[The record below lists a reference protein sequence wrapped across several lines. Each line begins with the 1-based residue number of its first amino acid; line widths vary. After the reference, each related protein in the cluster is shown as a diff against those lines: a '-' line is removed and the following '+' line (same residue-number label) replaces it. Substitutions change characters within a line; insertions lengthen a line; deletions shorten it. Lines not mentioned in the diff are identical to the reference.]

1 MLLPVSVPHSSG
13 PHFTEWFLC
22 CSWWQRCQT
31 FKIPSEEKCS
41 FHRLR
46 KLRAQSMTVSRK
58 LPTPPSPLYASC
70 HHSYMLGHPMC
81 GTSPPTFGSKII
93 MRGCFSG
100 ALRWPVLPLTGGR
113 SSWSRVLSPLKP
125 VICYLSISSITPQL
139 DLHLR
144 KYHTLFSS
152 THLEVRDHLCPD
164 YWRKQEV
171 FASLQPWYDQTS
183 EERDS
188 QGQVKV
194 RDSDLWPPFTANLE
208 NLGEA
213 LLR

>member
-31 FKIPSEEKCS
+31 LLKFPQRRNALFTDWGSSEHK
-41 FHRLR
+41 
-46 KLRAQSMTVSRK
+46 AWQSQGK

-81 GTSPPTFGSKII
+81 GTSPHTLGSKII

-100 ALRWPVLPLTGGR
+100 ALRWPVLPLMDGR

-125 VICYLSISSITPQL
+125 VIYYLSISSITPQL
-139 DLHLR
+139 DLRLR

-171 FASLQPWYDQTS
+171 SASLQPWLTRPVRRETAKDRLRSETVTS
-183 EERDS
+183 DRPSQPTWRIWER
-188 QGQVKV
+188 
-194 RDSDLWPPFTANLE
+194 LY
-208 NLGEA
+208 
-213 LLR
+213 